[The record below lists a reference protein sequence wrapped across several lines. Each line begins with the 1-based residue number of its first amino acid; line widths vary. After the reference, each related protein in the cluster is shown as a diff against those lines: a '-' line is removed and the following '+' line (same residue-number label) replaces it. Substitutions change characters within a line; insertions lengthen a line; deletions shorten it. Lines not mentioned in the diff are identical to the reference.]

1 MKENNNYFLI
11 TGASKGIGKSCL
23 ELLLKNNCKVIAIAR
38 NKKNLTKIIKNKNE
52 GGGWAALIFYKTW
65 VRGACTE
72 VPNRQTCFAKFKI
85 LVIVSL

>member
-38 NKKNLTKIIKNKNE
+38 NKKILQSLSKI
-52 GGGWAALIFYKTW
+52 
-65 VRGACTE
+65 
-72 VPNRQTCFAKFKI
+72 KI
-85 LVIVSL
+85 

>member
-38 NKKNLTKIIKNKNE
+38 NKKNQSITLSGI
-52 GGGWAALIFYKTW
+52 L
-65 VRGACTE
+65 RGAGS
-72 VPNRQTCFAKFKI
+72 VFKK
-85 LVIVSL
+85 L